1 MISFW
6 SIINLQLYLLS
17 SAGHT
22 GGGGTGWTCHSHRCG
37 WALVNTESDI
47 MATRLGRITT
57 SKYSIITILVMIG
70 LIEVTR
76 QYLDQQQQPKQRSSP
91 VDVDSDLL
99 SSVFPSTPKSAQN
112 SSLFPSKLQSRSA
125 PQRILLLA
133 YARSGSSFTG
143 ELLSSAPSAAY
154 YYEPL
159 FRNLSCYHHQDTMRL
174 NIAEKKLFTLVYLM
188 LLADCLNLWNEPTW
202 YLIIL

>member
-1 MISFW
+1 MSSSIKLRLSW
-6 SIINLQLYLLS
+6 SYRW
-17 SAGHT
+17 GER
-22 GGGGTGWTCHSHRCG
+22 GTGWTCHCHRCG
-37 WALVNTESDI
+37 RPLVNTESEI

-76 QYLDQQQQPKQRSSP
+76 QYLDQQPKQRNNP
-91 VDVDSDLL
+91 VHSDFL
-99 SSVFPSTPKSAQN
+99 SSVFPSTPRPAQN

-143 ELLSSAPSAAY
+143 ELLSSSPSAAY

-159 FRNLSCYHHQDTMRL
+159 FRNLSCQQLTP
-174 NIAEKKLFTLVYLM
+174 ETFTSQYYNYKTFHVC
-188 LLADCLNLWNEPTW
+188 LLDFQS
-202 YLIIL
+202 ILSCCEL